1 MSEEKKV
8 DITGL
13 MVEATPGWEA
23 RVKELCKPKYFQ
35 VGIHINPELDN
46 QISPEEFARLR
57 KKLDLVQQAAEYMAA
72 GMLKGTLKYP
82 TDDIPLERWV
92 AHVVGEGADQMNY
105 QILLADAFFKQGQVN
120 PSANPKDKAW
130 RTYRPNSEGEPF

>member
-1 MSEEKKV
+1 MQDEKRV

-23 RVKELCKPKYFQ
+23 RVKELARAEFFSARIVYSDKLSKQLSPSE
-35 VGIHINPELDN
+35 HIRLD
-46 QISPEEFARLR
+46 

-82 TDDIPLERWV
+82 TDDLTVEQWM
-92 AHVVGEGADQMNY
+92 AHVVGEGADQFNY
-105 QILLADAFFKQGQVN
+105 EILLADKFFK
-120 PSANPKDKAW
+120 ANK
-130 RTYRPNSEGEPF
+130 